1 MNADASVAEH
11 CRNSRPENER
21 GFINTDRLFA

>member
-1 MNADASVAEH
+1 VDGAAPEDDPCRRACAE
-11 CRNSRPENER
+11 NMR